1 VLYEAKIINML
12 KGQPGFCKVLYA
24 GSEGDF
30 NIMVTELMGPS
41 LEALHTFCER
51 QFSVKTVC

>member
-1 VLYEAKIINML
+1 ML
-12 KGQPGFCKVLYA
+12 KGQPGFCKVLFA

-41 LEALHTFCER
+41 LEALHKFCDR
-51 QFSVKTVC
+51 KFSVKTVC